1 MSDTLYEWL
10 NKEVKLSVK
19 ITDITSQFANGYY
32 FGELLHKYDLLP
44 QFNEFKNT
52 MIPLDITRN
61 FSLLQK
67 KLEDLSIHLTEI
79 DKGEILSKK
88 KYKAELFLFKIKQKI
103 LSKLLDIEEIMERTK
118 HTSELKTFYKA
129 LNMGNYNTVT
139 KKAKERAK
147 TNIPQRKIQSA
158 RLPQI
163 KNRFEKIK
171 KISSKRESA
180 EIIDILEEEKFIQN
194 QHMNEKKYIERL
206 ESAKHQKNLDTE
218 KKNKENWNNEMIKYK
233 ESNENKLKELKKKTE
248 YYQKATDNYFKNSCK
263 DNKIIVDAFDE
274 NLSKMGLDM
283 KIIDPK
289 ADKLKGKVVSTE
301 IFLKKIREK

>member
-1 MSDTLYEWL
+1 
-10 NKEVKLSVK
+10 
-19 ITDITSQFANGYY
+19 
-32 FGELLHKYDLLP
+32 
-44 QFNEFKNT
+44 
-52 MIPLDITRN
+52 
-61 FSLLQK
+61 
-67 KLEDLSIHLTEI
+67 
-79 DKGEILSKK
+79 
-88 KYKAELFLFKIKQKI
+88 
-103 LSKLLDIEEIMERTK
+103 
-118 HTSELKTFYKA
+118 
-129 LNMGNYNTVT
+129 MGNYNTVT
-139 KKAKERAK
+139 KKAKEGAK
-147 TNIPQRKIQSA
+147 NNIPQRKIQSA

-180 EIIDILEEEKFIQN
+180 QIIDILEEEKFIQN

-233 ESNENKLKELKKKTE
+233 ESNENKLKELKKKKE

-301 IFLKKIREK
+301 IFLKKIREKLEEEEFNRKEQEKRKRRIKSAQLKKPQTLRPLSALSMNTYKVTVNTTPQTAFPGF

>member
-88 KYKAELFLFKIKQKI
+88 KYKAELFLFKY
-103 LSKLLDIEEIMERTK
+103 RNT
-118 HTSELKTFYKA
+118 EL
-129 LNMGNYNTVT
+129 
-139 KKAKERAK
+139 
-147 TNIPQRKIQSA
+147 I
-158 RLPQI
+158 
-163 KNRFEKIK
+163 
-171 KISSKRESA
+171 
-180 EIIDILEEEKFIQN
+180 
-194 QHMNEKKYIERL
+194 
-206 ESAKHQKNLDTE
+206 
-218 KKNKENWNNEMIKYK
+218 
-233 ESNENKLKELKKKTE
+233 
-248 YYQKATDNYFKNSCK
+248 
-263 DNKIIVDAFDE
+263 
-274 NLSKMGLDM
+274 
-283 KIIDPK
+283 
-289 ADKLKGKVVSTE
+289 
-301 IFLKKIREK
+301 